1 MSLMAA
7 SGATRARLSLLA
19 GAVVTVEVIAAV
31 ALTLVVGWSW
41 HQALDAYVVT
51 NALMGFTFGGCGT
64 VLALARP
71 ANAVGWLFV
80 ADGLGHA
87 TASLAAPLGQRLHD
101 IDAPLA
107 VQRGV
112 LTVVQW
118 SWPWSVG
125 LFLPLALLLF
135 PDGRLPS
142 PAWRPWL
149 IAVCVTAP
157 LFVVEVGTAP
167 DSIAK
172 GLPHGYLTFHGH
184 DSLAPL
190 WIVAELRTSGA
201 LLLALVALVMRYRRA
216 DEVQRRQLLWLLLAA
231 VTLLAGVIPW
241 SFVAGTPIAVLFA
254 IPLIPVAV
262 AVAIIRHQLL
272 DIRVVVSRA
281 LTWLLLTAAAIGGY
295 ALLVLV
301 LDRFIAANVGRS
313 TVATV
318 VIAVVIAPLLPR
330 LQRAVDRLMFGDR
343 GDPARV
349 ASRVSQGL
357 QAGIDGDLAAAASA
371 IRLALRLPYAAVRAD
386 GVQLG
391 ADGDSDGRV
400 EAIPLEYAGSPVGEL
415 VVGLRR
421 GERALA
427 ARDLDVLTLVAT
439 PLAVAVHAT
448 RLSEDLQVS
457 RERLVRAREEE
468 RRRIRRDLHDGLGP
482 TLTGLSL
489 TADAAANLVARDPDR
504 ASDLLAG
511 LRTDA
516 RTAIA
521 DVRALVDDLRPAA
534 LDQVGLLE
542 ALRQRIDQLT
552 TRGNGLRIALDAQ
565 DPLPHLPAATEVAL
579 YRIATEALTNVVR
592 HAGASSAMVRLVCD
606 ATVELDIVDDGPRG
620 GPWRPGVGMRT
631 ICERAAELG
640 GTATV
645 GPTSTGGLVHVSLPL
660 R

>member
-7 SGATRARLSLLA
+7 GGATRGRLALTL
-19 GAVVTVEVIAAV
+19 GAVVAAEVIAAV
-31 ALTLVVGWSW
+31 AMTLVVGWSW
-41 HQALDAYVVT
+41 HEALDAYVVT

-64 VLALARP
+64 VLTLARP

-87 TASLAAPLGQRLHD
+87 TASVAAPLGQRLHD
-101 IDAPLA
+101 IDAPIAL
-107 VQRGV
+107 QRGV
-112 LTVVQW
+112 LSAVQW
-118 SWPWSVG
+118 SWPWSIA

-135 PDGRLPS
+135 PDGGLPS
-142 PAWRPWL
+142 PAWRSWL
-149 IAVCVTAP
+149 IAVCATAP
-157 LFVVEVGTAP
+157 LFVLEVGTAP

-184 DSLAPL
+184 DRLAPL
-190 WIVAELRTSGA
+190 WVAGELRTSGA

-301 LDRFIAANVGRS
+301 LDQFIAANVGRS
-313 TVATV
+313 AVATV
-318 VIAVVIAPLLPR
+318 VIAVILAPLLPR

-357 QAGIDGDLAAAASA
+357 QAGIHGDLAAAASA

-400 EAIPLEYAGSPVGEL
+400 EAIALEYAGSSVGEL

-504 ASDLLAG
+504 ASDLLSG
-511 LRTDA
+511 LRSDA

-534 LDQVGLLE
+534 LDQVGLVE

-552 TRGNGLRIALDAQ
+552 IRGNGLRITLDAQ
-565 DPLPHLPAATEVAL
+565 DPLPPLPAATEVAL

-592 HAGASSAMVRLVCD
+592 HAAASSATIRLACD
-606 ATVELDIVDDGPRG
+606 ATVELDIVDDGPG
-620 GPWRPGVGMRT
+620 DGPWHPGVGMRA

-645 GPTSTGGLVHVSLPL
+645 GPTPTGGRVHVSLPL